1 MTVTHLN
8 IGTCREVADHD
19 LSAIEKLIS
28 ILVKPKNSI
37 SMPQWVSGLCNVS
50 YACVKLNW
58 LCHLAGRYKNT
69 TESERFILYILYKFK
84 KRKETKKDTNWKH
97 LTRTA

>member
-8 IGTCREVADHD
+8 TGTCREVADHD

-28 ILVKPKNSI
+28 ILGKPKTSI
-37 SMPQWVSGLCNVS
+37 SMPQWVSGLCNVCICETKVALS
-50 YACVKLNW
+50 FGCKIQ
-58 LCHLAGRYKNT
+58 NT